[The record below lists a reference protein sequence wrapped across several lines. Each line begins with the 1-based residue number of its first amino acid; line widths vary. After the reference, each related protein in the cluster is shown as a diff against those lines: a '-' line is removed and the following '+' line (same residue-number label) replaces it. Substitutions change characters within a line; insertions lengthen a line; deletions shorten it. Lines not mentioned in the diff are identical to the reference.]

1 MCDSVCSI
9 LSFLYFCVEF
19 YYIKLFVIYMKNQ
32 KIWILCWLGCLFFSL
47 FPARA
52 TIELRSKR
60 LTTANGLANNSVR
73 YMYQD
78 SKGFIWMATLNGLN
92 RYDGNSLIT
101 FRPQKSNEI
110 SLADHRVKML
120 EEDRNGFLWITT
132 TADLISCYDLKHDCF
147 VDFTGCGEYQDHYR
161 GFFMTQDAVWLWGAS
176 DGCRR
181 VTYQEGHFSSIAF
194 TVQNGAL
201 KSNNIHFVRQFGD
214 KIWIGT
220 QKGIY
225 YWQNNKLI
233 AVDETHSFWKILSY
247 GDSLALITS
256 TGELF
261 YFDKENN
268 RLQSL
273 GTLPRKTKSWSMTG
287 LFRVGSKQYILTS
300 EGTLC
305 LDMVNLKVTSAPAY
319 YNIPEGLVKKDEK
332 GDYWV
337 YNRIGNLYYIKS
349 DTGEKKV
356 FNVMPSS
363 KLGFIDKERY
373 YIVHD
378 SRGIIWIS
386 TYGNGLFAYDVATD
400 TIQHFTSESGVSS
413 LLASNY
419 LQCLMEDRSGSIWVS
434 SEFAGISQLSI
445 LNEGAARVYP
455 EKDVIEDRSNT
466 VRMLTSTSNGDIWV
480 GTRTGGLYIYDSK
493 FEVQK
498 KKLHHG
504 INIYAVC
511 EDNKGNLWL
520 ATRGEGIWIGDVKYR
535 YDKLDEKSLSS
546 DNVFCMMKDR
556 KGRMWIGTFGGGLNL
571 AVPTADG
578 RYEFRHFFT
587 RTNGQRET
595 RSLCEDRNGWI
606 WVGSSEGVFVFNPD
620 ELIVDPNAYR
630 HYSLESGDL
639 QSNDIRAIMC
649 DRKGR
654 MWLAESGAGFCMA
667 VVGHDYNNLEFT
679 HYTSRDGLVSSM
691 VQALAEDDEGMIWV
705 STEYGLSCFNP
716 DLITFE
722 NYLFSDYILGNVYS
736 ENSVLKL
743 QDGRL
748 ALGTGQGIVLVDPK
762 HVSVKYTP
770 MQVTFTDLKLNGL
783 SVIPG
788 AKDSPLEASL
798 AYAESVKLNYNQNSF
813 VIEFSTFDY
822 SDAGLSRFIYKLDG
836 YNERWSTPSSL
847 NFAAYKNL
855 SPGTYHLHVK
865 ARNTAGVWTE
875 ESVLKIVVVPP
886 FWKTTWAM
894 LIYVL
899 LSIAALYIAYRIISN
914 MNTLRNKI
922 KVEEQLTEYKLMFF
936 TNISHE
942 FRTPL
947 TLIQGA
953 LERIHRVKKIPAD
966 IAGPVHIMDKSTQR
980 MLRLI
985 NQLLEFRKMQ
995 NNKLSLSLEETD
1007 VIAFLREIYL
1017 IFKDVAESK
1026 NMEYIFSPSVSSY
1039 KMFIDKNNLDKVA
1052 YNLLSNAFKYTPSN
1066 SRVEFVVTVDEENH
1080 KLIIKVIDTG
1090 VGVPVEKRG
1099 ELFKRFMQSSFSGSS
1114 MGVGLHLTHEL
1125 VQVHKGTI
1133 TYAENP
1139 GGGSVFTVV
1148 LPTDASVYDEK
1159 DFLIPGNALLK
1170 EEEEAER
1177 QHLQEML
1184 SKQDEEQTDE
1194 HISTEPL
1201 NKRKILIVEDD
1212 NDVREFLKEEL
1223 SPYFEVVTEADGI
1236 SGLERAKVY
1245 DADLIIS
1252 DVLMP
1257 GCSGFELT
1265 RKLKSDFNTSH
1276 IPIILLTA
1284 LSSQDKHLEGV
1295 EAGADAYITKPF
1307 SSSLLCAKVFKLIE
1321 QRDRLREK
1329 FSKDPHA
1336 VRPAICTTD
1345 KDKEF
1350 ADKLAET
1357 LTSHLSDPDFSIDDF
1372 ASMMG
1377 LGRTVFYRKV
1387 KGVTGYSP
1395 NEYIRIMRMKK
1406 AVELLSEGKYTVS
1419 EVAYQI
1425 GMNDP
1430 FYFSKC
1436 FKAQFGVPPSSYL
1449 RGEKEEGN

>member
-1 MCDSVCSI
+1 
-9 LSFLYFCVEF
+9 
-19 YYIKLFVIYMKNQ
+19 MKNQ
-32 KIWILCWLGCLFFSL
+32 KIWILCWLGCLLLSSFS
-47 FPARA
+47 AKA
-52 TIELRSKR
+52 AIELRSER
-60 LTTANGLANNSVR
+60 LTTADGLANNSVR
-73 YMYQD
+73 YIYQD

-101 FRPQKSNEI
+101 FRPQKSKKI
-110 SLADHRVKML
+110 SLADHRVKVL
-120 EEDRNGFLWITT
+120 EEDQNGFLWITT
-132 TADLISCYDLKHDCF
+132 TADLISCYDLRHDCF

-161 GFFMTQDAVWLWGAS
+161 GFFITEEAVWLWGAS
-176 DGCRR
+176 HGCRR
-181 VTYQEGHFSSIAF
+181 VTYQDGRFTSTSF
-194 TVQNGAL
+194 TVQNGSL
-201 KSNNIHFVRQFGD
+201 KSNNVHFIRQHGD
-214 KIWIGT
+214 RVWIGT
-220 QKGIY
+220 QQGVY
-225 YWQNNKLI
+225 YWKDNKLV
-233 AVDETHSFWKILSY
+233 AVDESHSYWKAMFYEDNLVFVTSE
-247 GDSLALITS
+247 GD
-256 TGELF
+256 LF
-261 YFDKENN
+261 YFQTDGK
-268 RLQSL
+268 LKSL
-273 GTLPRKTKSWSMTG
+273 GSLPRKTKKWAMTG
-287 LFRVGSKQYILTS
+287 LFRIGQKQYILTS

-305 LDMVNLKVTSAPAY
+305 LDMKTFKVESAPAY
-319 YNIPEGLVKKDEK
+319 YNIPEGQVKKDDK

-337 YNRIGNLYYIKS
+337 YNRTGNLYYIKS

-356 FNVMPSS
+356 FSVMPYD

-386 TYGNGLFAYDVATD
+386 TYGNGLFAYDPT
-400 TIQHFTSESGVSS
+400 TESIQHFTSDSGISS

-419 LQCLMEDRSGSIWVS
+419 LQCLMEDRSGSVWVS
-434 SEFAGISQLSI
+434 SEFAGISKLSV
-445 LNEGAARVYP
+445 LNEGASRVYP
-455 EKDVIEDRSNT
+455 EKDSMADRSNT
-466 VRMLTSTSNGDIWV
+466 VRMIASTSDGDIWV
-480 GTRTGGLYIYDSK
+480 GTRSGGLYIYDAK
-493 FEVQK
+493 LEVQK
-498 KKLHHG
+498 KKFHHD
-504 INIYAVC
+504 INTYAVC
-511 EDNKGNLWL
+511 EDNEGNLWI
-520 ATRGEGIWIGDVKYR
+520 ATRGEGVWIGDVKYR
-535 YDKLDEKSLSS
+535 YDKLNDKSLSS
-546 DNVFCMMKDR
+546 DNVFCMLKDR

-571 AVPTADG
+571 AVPTQDG
-578 RYEFRHFFT
+578 KYEFRHFFT

-595 RSLCEDRNGWI
+595 RTLCEDSNGWI
-606 WVGSSEGVFVFNPD
+606 WVGSSEGIFVFDPD
-620 ELIVDPNAYR
+620 KLIADPEAYK

-639 QSNDIRAIMC
+639 QSNDIRAIIR
-649 DRKGR
+649 DRKGH
-654 MWLAESGAGFCMA
+654 MWLAESGAGFGMS
-667 VVGHDYNNLEFT
+667 VVGHNYDKLEFT
-679 HYTSRDGLVSSM
+679 HYTSQDGLVSSM
-691 VQALAEDDEGMIWV
+691 VQALIEDDKGMIWV

-716 DLITFE
+716 ETVTFE

-748 ALGTGQGIVLVDPK
+748 ALGTGQGIVIVDPK
-762 HVSVKYTP
+762 HVSVKDTP
-770 MQVTFTDLKLNGL
+770 MQVTFTDLKLNGI

-788 AKDSPLEASL
+788 DKDSPLEASL
-798 AYAESVKLNYNQNSF
+798 AYAESVRLNYDQNSF
-813 VIEFSTFDY
+813 VIEFSTFNY
-822 SDAGLSRFIYKLDG
+822 SDAGLSKFAYKLEG
-836 YNERWSTPSSL
+836 YDDTWSAPSSL

-855 SPGTYHLHVK
+855 PPGSYHLHVK
-865 ARNTAGVWTE
+865 ARNTAGTWSD
-875 ESVLKIVVVPP
+875 ESVLKIIVVPP

-899 LSIAALYIAYRIISN
+899 LSIAVLYAAYRIISK

-953 LERIHRVKKIPAD
+953 LERIHRAKKIPAD
-966 IAGPVHIMDKSTQR
+966 MVGAVRVMDKSTQR

-1017 IFKDVAESK
+1017 IFKDAAESK
-1026 NMEYIFSPSVSSY
+1026 NMEYVFSPSVSTY
-1039 KMFIDKNNLDKVA
+1039 KMFIDKSNIDKVA

-1066 SRVEFVVTVDEENH
+1066 KRIEFSVSVDEANH
-1080 KLIIKVIDTG
+1080 KLIMKVIDTG
-1090 VGVPVEKRG
+1090 VGIPVEKRG
-1099 ELFKRFMQSSFSGSS
+1099 ELFKRFMQSRFSSSS

-1133 TYAENP
+1133 SYAENP

-1148 LPTDASVYDEK
+1148 LPTDASVYEGK
-1159 DFLIPGNALLK
+1159 DFLIPDNALLK
-1170 EEEEAER
+1170 EEIEAEKAH
-1177 QHLQEML
+1177 QAED
-1184 SKQDEEQTDE
+1184 SWEISEDEKNEKNT
-1194 HISTEPL
+1194 STEPL

-1223 SPYFEVVTEADGI
+1223 SPYFEVVAESDGT

-1265 RKLKSDFNTSH
+1265 RKLKNDFNTSH

-1284 LSSQDKHLEGV
+1284 LNSQEKHLEGV

-1307 SSSLLCAKVFKLIE
+1307 SSSLLRARVFKLIE

-1345 KDKEF
+1345 RDKEF

-1357 LTSHLSDPDFSIDDF
+1357 LGEHLSDPDFTIDEF
-1372 ASMMG
+1372 ASIMG

-1395 NEYIRIMRMKK
+1395 NEYIRVMRMKK
-1406 AVELLSEGKYTVS
+1406 AVELLAEGKYTVA
-1419 EVAYQI
+1419 EVTYQI

-1449 RGEKEEGN
+1449 RGEKEE